1 MEKKLKDNYNYSRAS
16 SRAENKADTEAK
28 SVEGAWK

>member
-1 MEKKLKDNYNYSRAS
+1 MEKKLKDNYNYSRGS
-16 SRAENKADTEAK
+16 STAENEAEAK